1 MRWTVPLAFLLLP
14 SWAYAQITSSPTTL
28 VCSGALTQAQGMI
41 WAQRSLEFSLDYS
54 PKMQTS
60 LLKSNVEPLNASLL
74 VEMDEA
80 FLKAKEGQTRP
91 LGADNRSLGITDLKI
106 SRNTGQFS
114 MAVSV
119 YRDLDVLDG
128 RSLWEGACTPKGGQ
142 EKKF

>member
-1 MRWTVPLAFLLLP
+1 MRWTALFILLLSP
-14 SWAYAQITSSPTTL
+14 GIDAQVASTPTTL
-28 VCSGALTQAQGMI
+28 VCSGALTQAQGMV
-41 WAQRSLEFSLDYS
+41 WAQRTLEFSLDYS

-60 LLKSNVEPLNASLL
+60 QLKSNVEPLNAALL
-74 VEMDEA
+74 VEVDEA

-119 YRDLDVLDG
+119 YRDLDVLAG
-128 RSLWEGACTPKGGQ
+128 RSVWEGACSPGGGQ